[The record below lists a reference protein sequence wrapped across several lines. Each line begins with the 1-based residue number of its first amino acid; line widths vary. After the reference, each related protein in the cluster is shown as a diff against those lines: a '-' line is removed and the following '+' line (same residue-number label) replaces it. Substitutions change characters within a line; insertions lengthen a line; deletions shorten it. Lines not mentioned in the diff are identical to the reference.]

1 MLILLHWNFNN
12 WPLFFTQGEA
22 EEQKSDTVEVGDNC
36 HHSVTSL
43 EHADSDSLQS
53 VTSLEHVDSDSLPMT
68 SPSKIPSRIY
78 YSLIVFFNMSDL
90 LVLLS
95 PLELKLKL
103 SLSDCLL
110 SNRLSVHLSVSK
122 LFTFSSSPPEP
133 LGQFQP
139 KLAQCILGWL

>member
-68 SPSKIPSRIY
+68 SPSKIQSRIY

-95 PLELKLKL
+95 PPELKLKL

-110 SNRLSVHLSVSK
+110 SVACPTVCPSICLSLNFSHFHLLLQNHWANFNQS
-122 LFTFSSSPPEP
+122 
-133 LGQFQP
+133 
-139 KLAQCILGWL
+139 